1 MIAHLF
7 TLSRKNKR
15 IVSVLADLLFL
26 PFAFWLAMSLRLGE
40 VFTPVSSAYYF
51 TIAVTCLLSIA
62 AFVRFGLYRA
72 VIRYMS
78 NHATSAILLGVT
90 ISAFSLAL
98 AGMFFEAPI
107 PRSVWFIYWTFAFLF
122 VGGSRMTIRFIFQH
136 QMMKSKERV
145 IIYGAGSSGLQ
156 LHSILFQGN
165 QFHPV
170 AFIDDNPLRQG
181 SILNGL
187 RVYPT
192 VHLADVIER
201 YGARRILLALG
212 NTPRSKR
219 SLILRFLEDFPVK
232 VQTIP
237 SMSDIISGKATIAEV
252 KDVEIEDL
260 LGRDEVTP
268 IPELISNCITS
279 KVVMVTGA
287 GGSIGS
293 ELCRQVVEQRPKR
306 LVLFELSEYALYQIE
321 QELSK
326 LVRSRGLA
334 VEIVSVLGSVQKE
347 HRVEVI
353 MRTFGV
359 ETVYH
364 AAAYKHVPMVEH
376 NIVEGVRNN
385 VFGTW
390 YCAEAAIRA
399 GVETFVLISTDKAV
413 RPTNIMG
420 ASKRMAEL
428 VLQGLAE
435 RQASTRFCMVRF
447 GNVLGSS
454 GSVVPLFREQIKKGG
469 PVTVTHPDITR
480 YFMTIPEA
488 AQLVLQA
495 GAMGAGGE
503 VFVLDMGSPI
513 KIDDLARKMIH
524 LMGYEVKDDKQPEG
538 DIEISYTGLRAGEK
552 LFEEVLIGDNP
563 MGTEHCR
570 IMKAQEQYLAWADL
584 IPLLEELD
592 RACHTFDCDRV
603 RGLLLRAPTDFRPS
617 SENRDLVWQQNREME
632 LASSKVKV
640 LKPVQK
646 EGVA

>member
-1 MIAHLF
+1 MIALLF
-7 TLSRKNKR
+7 ELSRRNKR
-15 IVSVLADLLFL
+15 LVSIFADLLFL
-26 PFAFWLAMSLRLGE
+26 PFAFWLSMSLIQGRI
-40 VFTPVSSAYYF
+40 FWPDQNTFYMAMAA
-51 TIAVTCLLSIA
+51 TAVVSIA
-62 AFVRFGLYRA
+62 AFIRLGLYRA

-78 NHATSAILLGVT
+78 NHALVAVVTGVS
-90 ISAFSLAL
+90 ISATVLAL
-98 AGMFFEAPI
+98 SGLFYGAPI
-107 PRSVWFIYWTFAFLF
+107 PPSVWLIYWCLALLF

-145 IIYGAGSSGLQ
+145 IIYGSGSSGIQ
-156 LHSILFQGN
+156 LSSVLYQGN
-165 QFHPV
+165 QFQPV
-170 AFIDDNPLRQG
+170 AFIDDDSRRLGN
-181 SILNGL
+181 ILNGL

-192 VHLADVIER
+192 VHMARTIEK
-201 YGARRILLALG
+201 YGAKRILLALD
-212 NTPRSKR
+212 NTPRSR
-219 SLILRFLEDFPVK
+219 RNLILRFLEDLPVQ

-237 SMSDIISGKATIAEV
+237 SMSDIVSGKSTIAEV
-252 KDVEIEDL
+252 RDVDIEDL
-260 LGRDEVTP
+260 LGRDEVVP
-268 IPELISNCITS
+268 DNSLIKRCITG

-287 GGSIGS
+287 GGSIGA
-293 ELCRQVVEQRPKR
+293 ELCRQLVEHEPMR
-306 LVLFELSEYALYQIE
+306 LVLFELSEYALYRIE

-326 LVRSRGLA
+326 AIETRKLSVELVT
-334 VEIVSVLGSVQKE
+334 VLGSVQKE

-353 MRTFGV
+353 MHTFGV
-359 ETVYH
+359 QTVYH

-399 GVETFVLISTDKAV
+399 GVESFILVSTDKAV

-435 RQASTRFCMVRF
+435 RQSKTRFCMVRF

-454 GSVVPLFREQIKKGG
+454 GSVVPLFREQIRKGG
-469 PVTVTHPDITR
+469 PVTVTNKNITR

-495 GAMGAGGE
+495 GSMSSGGE
-503 VFVLDMGSPI
+503 VFVLEMGSPI

-524 LMGYEVKDDKQPEG
+524 LMGYEVKDDIHPDG

-552 LFEEVLIGDNP
+552 LFEETLIGGNP
-563 MGTEHCR
+563 MGTEHGR
-570 IMKAQEQYLAWADL
+570 IMKAQETFLPW
-584 IPLLEELD
+584 EELKALLDEMD
-592 RACHTFDCDRV
+592 RACHTFDCERV
-603 RGLLLRAPTDFRPS
+603 RQLLVSAPTDYQPRN
-617 SENRDLVWQQNREME
+617 ENQDLVWQQNRLLETR
-632 LASSKVKV
+632 SNKVKV
-640 LKPVQK
+640 LKPVKK

>member
-7 TLSRKNKR
+7 TLSRKKKR
-15 IVSVLADLLFL
+15 LVSIVADLFFL

-40 VFTPVSSAYYF
+40 VFLPITPEYYY
-51 TIAVTCLLSIA
+51 TIGVTCLLSIA
-62 AFVRFGLYRA
+62 AFIRFGLYRA

-78 NHATSAILLGVT
+78 NHATSAILLGV
-90 ISAFSLAL
+90 SVSSLAL
-98 AGMFFEAPI
+98 AFSGLAFKASV

-122 VGGSRMTIRFIFQH
+122 VGGSRMTIRYIFQH
-136 QMMKSKERV
+136 QMMKSKERI

-192 VHLADVIER
+192 VHLAEVIER

-219 SLILRFLEDFPVK
+219 SVILRFLEDFPVQ
-232 VQTIP
+232 VQTVP
-237 SMSDIISGKATIAEV
+237 PMGDIISGKATIAEV

-268 IPELISNCITS
+268 IPELISKCITG

-287 GGSIGS
+287 GGSIGA
-293 ELCRQVVEQRPKR
+293 ELCRQVVGQRPRR

-321 QELSK
+321 QELTKQVCSQ
-326 LVRSRGLA
+326 GLP
-334 VEIVSVLGSVQKE
+334 VEIVSVLGSVQRE

-413 RPTNIMG
+413 RPTNVMG

-435 RQASTRFCMVRF
+435 RQESTRFCMVRF

-495 GAMGAGGE
+495 GSMGAGGE
-503 VFVLDMGSPI
+503 VFVLDMGNSI

-524 LMGYEVKDDKQPEG
+524 LMGYEVKDEKQPEG

-570 IMKAQEQYLAWADL
+570 IMKAQEKYLVWLDL
-584 IPLLEELD
+584 LPLLEELD
-592 RACHTFDCDRV
+592 RACHTFDVDRV

-617 SENRDLVWQQNREME
+617 SENRDLVWLQNRELE
-632 LASSKVKV
+632 LSSNKVKV
-640 LKPVQK
+640 FKPIQK